1 MRVVLGIKIVWSKCM
16 FLPLAKNIMNG
27 NYYIGYSNKYKDY
40 TYRFYPY
47 IKIVVI
53 NSKQLNKK

>member
-1 MRVVLGIKIVWSKCM
+1 MRVVVGIKIIWSKCI

-27 NYYIGYSNKYKDY
+27 NYSIGYSNKYKDY

-47 IKIVVI
+47 IKIVV
-53 NSKQLNKK
+53 NSK